1 MAAHGHGGLRGEGG
15 LGPLLHLGL
24 LGCLVDITGWMGAC
38 CSSRSTAGTV
48 YIDGL
53 GGCVLLLFGV
63 LGCLE
68 DITACFEE
76 PGAWIDR
83 SVVILVLVAC
93 SAGGLGLW

>member
-1 MAAHGHGGLRGEGG
+1 
-15 LGPLLHLGL
+15 
-24 LGCLVDITGWMGAC
+24 VDITGWMGAC